1 MIILDTK
8 RHAEDLV
15 FTLDVQET
23 HAAGRWDSSIG
34 FRLFVAVPALQLAPD
49 GQGYVIAAYDREG
62 AFIQYV

>member
-8 RHAEDLV
+8 RQAENLA
-15 FTLDVQET
+15 FTLDVEET
-23 HAAGRWDSSIG
+23 HADGSWDSSIG

-49 GQGYVIAAYDREG
+49 GEGYVIAAYDRDG